1 MEITQYIHISNI
13 WVKYKTSR
21 EIFKYFELNK
31 NENINYQN
39 VYNSVKAVFRGK
51 IIVLNAYTKKEER
64 SKTSYLCDQLRKLER
79 EQKIKLKIISVFF
92 FNRSQINES
101 ETGNL

>member
-1 MEITQYIHISNI
+1 MMHKRKGNNDSKSIRCHKRISQ
-13 WVKYKTSR
+13 R
-21 EIFKYFELNK
+21 EVHRNNDLSQ

-51 IIVLNAYTKKEER
+51 IIVLNAYIRKEER

-79 EQKIKLKIISVFF
+79 ERKIKLKIICFF

-101 ETGNL
+101 EI